1 MDPNTTTNTGFNQS
15 VSSSPKKNGSKIVI
29 AIIVLALVAGAV
41 FFLMNKNQKKN
52 QTNEIKVT
60 PSPTL
65 VVPTVEPTKEATPSA
80 TKKPTPTVV
89 PTAAVIN
96 KAQDLNI
103 QVLNGSGAE
112 GAASTVAAT
121 LKKKGYTH
129 IETGNADNYNYQ
141 NLTIRIKDSRKKF
154 LSDLQNDLSDYKI
167 SSQSGSLSD
176 SALFDASLIV
186 GK

>member
-1 MDPNTTTNTGFNQS
+1 MDPNTSINSGFSQS
-15 VSSSPKKNGSKIVI
+15 VTSSPKKNGSKMLIV
-29 AIIVLALVAGAV
+29 IIVLAVVAAAV
-41 FFLMNKNQKKN
+41 FFLMSKNQKKN
-52 QTNEIKVT
+52 QSNEIQVT
-60 PSPTL
+60 PSATIVEPTG
-65 VVPTVEPTKEATPSA
+65 EPTKEATPSA
-80 TKKPTPTVV
+80 TKKPTSTVI

-103 QVLNGSGAE
+103 QVLNGSGKE
-112 GAASTVAAT
+112 GAASSIVDL

-129 IETGNADNYNYQ
+129 LEAGNADNFNYV
-141 NLTIRIKDSRKKF
+141 NLTIRIKNSRKKF
-154 LSDLQNDLSDYKI
+154 LSDLQNDLSTYTI